1 MVWSPEA
8 EAEWKEGLLRNTAT
22 REDALEE
29 YYCVPKN
36 GGGTYIPAH
45 CVNVRPVA
53 RKVLRFTGTPE
64 FNALTESQ
72 RRADIREWL
81 ETVVR
86 PELEKL
92 PKNLRTVWGR
102 LCAFG

>member
-53 RKVLRFTGTPE
+53 PGKCC
-64 FNALTESQ
+64 ALPAH
-72 RRADIREWL
+72 R
-81 ETVVR
+81 
-86 PELEKL
+86 
-92 PKNLRTVWGR
+92 NLTH
-102 LCAFG
+102 